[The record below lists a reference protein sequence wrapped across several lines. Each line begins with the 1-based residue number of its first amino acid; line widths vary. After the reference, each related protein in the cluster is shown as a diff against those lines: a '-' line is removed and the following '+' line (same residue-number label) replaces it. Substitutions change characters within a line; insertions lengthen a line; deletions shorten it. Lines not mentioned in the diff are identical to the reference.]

1 MRMHTLPRLPLFL
14 LLLAVASLAS
24 LPLSAQEEAG
34 TTVRVNIRGTVY
46 DNESLDPLEGAQVRL
61 TNGEGKLV
69 SGNVTQ
75 KSGQFLLP
83 GIPWAEGYTL
93 SISFIGYKEQ
103 RFALKLPRKSGNM
116 KVADVMMREDA
127 QLMAEA
133 TVTGKMPEMT
143 VVDDTVMYNAD
154 AFKLPDGAL
163 VEELIKK
170 LPGIVVDDE
179 GNYTWNGKS
188 IAQILV
194 DGKEFFGTD
203 MDIVLKNLPAEIVD
217 KVKAYD
223 KQSDMARIT
232 GIDDGEEKTVLDLQ
246 IKKDRK
252 RGWFGNI
259 DGSYGTHDRYSGRAM
274 VNRFKGDQKFSVI
287 GNGNNTN
294 GDGMTDRQTV
304 GATMN
309 WENSKVELNGS
320 VNGQFSQGGNER
332 WTDSQSF
339 ENQTAAYNN
348 SWNKSHNNSNAF
360 SFNYKVEWR
369 PDETWNILFRPQL
382 SYRGS
387 SQRSDSESAAFDN
400 DPYLLSSDP
409 LADYASLSDT
419 IGVNHKRNANHSSS
433 DNIDAS
439 ASLQVNKRLAKDGRN
454 VTLNLNG
461 GYSHATS
468 ESESYSQIDYYQLL
482 ATNGEEDSLYHKV
495 QYNDS
500 PQKNKNLSAQLSY
513 SEPIGYKIYL
523 QMSYQYSYRF
533 SDRDRDVSS
542 IFDHMDGSMPF
553 LEHSISADNY
563 RVWPSLASPDI
574 DQCNYTTNTYQS
586 HNLRLQLRI
595 NRTLYQLTLGATLQ
609 PQINTVDYTK
619 GVKHY
624 DVRQSVVNA
633 SPTLNFRYKFS
644 RQEQL
649 DLRYNGSTGQ
659 PSITDLIPDTLSNAD
674 PLNIQ
679 LGNPYLKPSFTQ
691 QLQANYRRTRLDKQR
706 TNALNLQFR
715 TTSNATTN
723 RTEYDDLTGGRVTKP
738 VNVNG
743 NWNGSFAYNFN
754 TAMGKDMFWRVNT
767 NTQLSATNSV
777 GYVYRQER
785 GEGSV
790 ASEGGE
796 GRGGV
801 SVKNRTRGMN
811 ARERLRLTYRRDWD
825 SGYQMEANAQGSL
838 QYNLSRNT
846 NSSATDLD
854 TYRFTYG
861 ASANI
866 TFPWGMTFATDLTQ
880 QSRRGYS
887 DPSMN
892 TDELLWNA
900 TLSQRFLQG
909 KRLTVSIRA
918 TDILGR
924 RNDVNRNVS
933 ATSRTDSRSETVSS
947 YWMLAV
953 TYRFGKFGQGMG
965 RGRGGRPEGMD
976 EGGRPDGMGEG
987 GMRGGEGGDMRGGGG
1002 GGGFGG
1008 GGGGFGGGGGGFG
1021 GGGGGRM

>member
-1 MRMHTLPRLPLFL
+1 MRPLIALILLFVCLASGAQTVPRL
-14 LLLAVASLAS
+14 
-24 LPLSAQEEAG
+24 
-34 TTVRVNIRGTVY
+34 NIRGTVY
-46 DNESLDPLEGAQVRL
+46 DNQTLDPLEGAQVRL
-61 TNGEGKLV
+61 SDQEGKLI
-69 SGNVTQ
+69 SGNMTQ
-75 KSGQFLLP
+75 KNGQFLLP
-83 GIPWAEGYTL
+83 GIPAGEYTVAVT
-93 SISFIGYKEQ
+93 FMGYKEQ
-103 RFALKLPRKSGNM
+103 RFVLKLPQKSGNY
-116 KVADVMMREDA
+116 KVADVMMREDT

-133 TVTGKMPEMT
+133 TVTGKLPEMT

-170 LPGIVVDDE
+170 LPGIVVDDD

-252 RGWFGNI
+252 HGWFGNL
-259 DGSYGTHDRYSGRAM
+259 DGSYGTHDRYTGRAM
-274 VNRFKGDQKFSVI
+274 VNRFKGDQKFSLV

-320 VNGQFSQGGNER
+320 LNGQFSQGSNER
-332 WTDSQSF
+332 WSNSQSF
-339 ENQTAAYNN
+339 ENQTAAYDN
-348 SWNKSHNNSNAF
+348 SWNSNGNRSNSF
-360 SFNYKVEWR
+360 SFNYKIEWK
-369 PDETWNILFRPQL
+369 PDESWNILFRPQF

-387 SQRSDSESAAFDN
+387 SSHSDSESATFSD
-400 DPYLLSSDP
+400 DPYDFSDDP
-409 LADYASLSDT
+409 LADYGLLSDS

-439 ASLQVNKRLAKDGRN
+439 ASLQVNKRLAKAGRN

-461 GYSHATS
+461 GYSHSTS

-482 ATNGEEDSLYHKV
+482 ALTGEDSLYHKV

-500 PQKNKNLSAQLSY
+500 PQKNKNISAQLSY
-513 SEPIGYKIYL
+513 SEPVGYNIYL

-542 IFDHMDGSMPF
+542 IFDWMDGTQPF
-553 LEHSISADNY
+553 LDNGIGAGNY
-563 RVWPSLASPDI
+563 RYWPSLASPDI

-586 HNLRLQLRI
+586 HNIRLQLRV
-595 NRTLYQLTLGATLQ
+595 NRTLYQLSIGASLQ
-609 PQINTVDYTK
+609 PQFNTVDYTK
-619 GVKHY
+619 GLKHY
-624 DVRQSVVNA
+624 DVSQSVVNA

-649 DLRYNGSTGQ
+649 DIRYNGSTGQ

-679 LGNPYLKPSFTQ
+679 LGNPNLKPSFTQ
-691 QLQANYRRTRLDKQR
+691 QLQANYRRSVIDKQR
-706 TNALNLQFR
+706 TSALNIQFR
-715 TTSNATTN
+715 TTQNSTAN

-743 NWNGSFAYNFN
+743 NWNGSASFNFN
-754 TAMGKDMFWRVNT
+754 TALGQAQNWRI
-767 NTQLSATNSV
+767 NTQTQTSATNSV
-777 GYVYRQER
+777 GYVYRQ
-785 GEGSV
+785 
-790 ASEGGE
+790 ATSET
-796 GRGGV
+796 
-801 SVKNRTRGMN
+801 VKNRTTGLN
-811 ARERLRLTYRRDWD
+811 ASERLRLTYRRDWD
-825 SGYQMEANAQGSL
+825 SGLQLEANATGTV
-838 QYNLSRNT
+838 QYNHSRST
-846 NSSATDLD
+846 NSSASNLD

-861 ASANI
+861 ASTNI
-866 TFPWGMTFATDLTQ
+866 TFPWGMTFSTDINQ
-880 QSRRGYS
+880 QSRRGYT
-887 DPSMN
+887 DASMN
-892 TDELLWNA
+892 TNELIWNA
-900 TLSQRFLQG
+900 QLSQRFLKG
-909 KRLTVSIRA
+909 KKLSLSIRA
-918 TDILGR
+918 TDILNR
-924 RNDVNRNVS
+924 RDDVSRNIS
-933 ATSRTDSRSETVSS
+933 ATSRTDSRSQSINS
-947 YWMLAV
+947 YWMFAV
-953 TYRFGKFGQGMG
+953 TYRFGKFGQRM
-965 RGRGGRPEGMD
+965 GRGGRGERSDMPEMGGRMEGEGGPGM
-976 EGGRPDGMGEG
+976 EGGRG
-987 GMRGGEGGDMRGGGG
+987 GMDGGGG
-1002 GGGFGG
+1002 RGGFGG
-1008 GGGGFGGGGGGFG
+1008 DRGGAGGGF
-1021 GGGGGRM
+1021 

>member
-1 MRMHTLPRLPLFL
+1 MRHLFIL
-14 LLLAVASLAS
+14 LLLFTATITE
-24 LPLSAQEEAG
+24 AQE
-34 TTVRVNIRGTVY
+34 TPRLNIRGTVY
-46 DNESLDPLEGAQVRL
+46 DNQTLDPLEGAQVRL
-61 TNGEGKLV
+61 TNDEGKLI

-75 KSGQFLLP
+75 KNGQFLLP
-83 GIPWAEGYTL
+83 GIPSGDYTL
-93 SISFIGYKEQ
+93 SVTFMGYKEQ
-103 RFALKLPRKSGNM
+103 QFVVKLPKKSGNF
-116 KVADVMMREDA
+116 KVSDVMMKEDT

-133 TVTGKMPEMT
+133 TVTGKLPEMV

-170 LPGIVVDDE
+170 LPGIVVDDD

-188 IAQILV
+188 ITQILV

-252 RGWFGNI
+252 RGWFGNL
-259 DGSYGTHDRYSGRAM
+259 DGSYGTHERYSGRAM
-274 VNRFKGDQKFSVI
+274 INRFKGDQKFSVV

-320 VNGQFSQGGNER
+320 LNGQFSQGGSER
-332 WTDSQSF
+332 WSNSQSF

-348 SWNKSHNNSNAF
+348 SWNKNHSNSNSF
-360 SFNYKVEWR
+360 SFNYKVEWK
-369 PDETWNILFRPQL
+369 PDETWNILFRPQF
-382 SYRGS
+382 SYRDSRS
-387 SQRSDSESAAFDN
+387 SSSSESAAFSD

-409 LADYASLSDT
+409 LSDYSLLSDT
-419 IGVNHKRNANHSSS
+419 IGVNHKRNANHSTS

-439 ASLQVNKRLAKDGRN
+439 ASLQVNKRLAKAGRN

-461 GYSHATS
+461 GYSHSTS

-482 ATNGEEDSLYHKV
+482 ALNGEDSLYHKV
-495 QYNDS
+495 QYNDA
-500 PQKNKNLSAQLSY
+500 PQKNKNISAQLSY
-513 SEPIGYKIYL
+513 SEPVGYNIYL
-523 QMSYQYSYRF
+523 QFSYQYSYRF

-542 IFDHMDGSMPF
+542 IFDWMDQTQPF
-553 LEHSISADNY
+553 LLYGIDHSNY
-563 RVWPSLASPDI
+563 RQWNALASPDI
-574 DQCNYTTNTYQS
+574 DQCNYTTNTYQN
-586 HNLRLQLRI
+586 HNFRLQLRV
-595 NRTLYQLTLGATLQ
+595 NRTLYQLTVGANIQ

-619 GVKHY
+619 GLKHY
-624 DVRQSVVNA
+624 EVRQSVVNA

-649 DLRYNGSTGQ
+649 DIRYNGSTGQ

-691 QLQANYRRTRLDKQR
+691 QLQANYRRSVVDKQR
-706 TNALNLQFR
+706 TSALNLQFR
-715 TTSNATTN
+715 TTSNSTTN
-723 RTEYDDLTGGRVTKP
+723 RTEYDDLTGGRITKP

-743 NWNGSFAYNFN
+743 NWNGSASFNFN
-754 TAMGKDMFWRVNT
+754 TALGEKQNWRI
-767 NTQLSATNSV
+767 NTQTQGSATNSV
-777 GYVYRQER
+777 GYVYRSQT
-785 GEGSV
+785 
-790 ASEGGE
+790 SET
-796 GRGGV
+796 
-801 SVKNRTRGMN
+801 VKNRTTGLN
-811 ARERLRLTYRRDWD
+811 ASERLRITYRRDWD
-825 SGYQMEANAQGSL
+825 SGYQLEANATGSG
-838 QYNLSRNT
+838 QYNHSRST
-846 NSSATDLD
+846 NSSASNLD
-854 TYRFTYG
+854 TYRFSYG
-861 ASANI
+861 ASLNL
-866 TFPWGMTFATDLTQ
+866 TLPFGMTLASDITE

-887 DPSMN
+887 DASMN
-892 TDELLWNA
+892 TNELIWNA
-900 TLSQRFLQG
+900 TLSQRFLKG

-918 TDILGR
+918 TDILNR
-924 RNDVNRNVS
+924 RDDVNRNVS
-933 ATSRTDSRSETVSS
+933 ATARTDSRSETVNS
-947 YWMLAV
+947 YWMLAL
-953 TYRFGKFGQGMG
+953 TYRFGKFGQGGRGERRGERPDMDGMG
-965 RGRGGRPEGMD
+965 GRMDGEGGPGQGGGGGRGGF
-976 EGGRPDGMGEG
+976 
-987 GMRGGEGGDMRGGGG
+987 GGDRGG

-1008 GGGGFGGGGGGFG
+1008 GG
-1021 GGGGGRM
+1021 RM